1 MFGYNTRMNQ
11 ALHQNHLFV
20 IEDEQGRRDYVLNA
34 PIYSIGRHPQCD
46 IPLVSTFI
54 SRRHA
59 TLVQFPNE
67 DGSFYYRII
76 DGNLK
81 GKTSANG
88 IVVNGHKR
96 QNHDLKN
103 ADEIVFG
110 PQIRATYYCMLDES
124 SENNPL
130 NENDTTFASPIME
143 SAQAATTKENMDDK
157 C

>member
-1 MFGYNTRMNQ
+1 MNQ
-11 ALHQNHLFV
+11 PLQQNHLFV
-20 IEDEQGRRDYVLNA
+20 IEDEQGRRDYVLDA

-46 IPLVSTFI
+46 MPLVSTFI

-81 GKTSANG
+81 GKTSSNG
-88 IVVNGHKR
+88 IVVNGQGR
-96 QNHDLKN
+96 QHHDLKN

-110 PQIRATYYCMLDES
+110 PQIRATYYCLLDES
-124 SENNPL
+124 NQNNPL
-130 NENDTTFASPIME
+130 NENDTTVTNPIME
-143 SAQAATTKENMDDK
+143 SAAATTALV